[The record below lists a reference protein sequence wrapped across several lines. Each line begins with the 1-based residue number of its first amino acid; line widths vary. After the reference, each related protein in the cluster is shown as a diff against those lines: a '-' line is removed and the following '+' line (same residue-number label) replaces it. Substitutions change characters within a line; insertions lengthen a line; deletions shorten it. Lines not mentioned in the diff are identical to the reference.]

1 MEHLNQRRVDFTKLP
16 ASPGMSVGW
25 LASFDL
31 IGFSSKILESPILS
45 SAGTA
50 TAHDDYKPLRQLV
63 KFAAG
68 EVVKA
73 VTVEIVDDQ
82 QWEPDESFFLRMSV
96 PLTQRS
102 VRLGRK
108 TVMEI
113 VIINDD
119 GKYPPSARKLDQTL
133 LARSS
138 DHD

>member
-1 MEHLNQRRVDFTKLP
+1 M
-16 ASPGMSVGW
+16 
-25 LASFDL
+25 
-31 IGFSSKILESPILS
+31 
-45 SAGTA
+45 AGTA
-50 TAHDDYKPLRQLV
+50 TAHEDYKPLRQLV
-63 KFAAG
+63 KFAQG

-119 GKYPPSARKLDQTL
+119 GELLSLEDQRYHLFYVTRTGVFVIFL
-133 LARSS
+133 NINFQSRGSS
-138 DHD
+138 SSCDEEF

>member
-1 MEHLNQRRVDFTKLP
+1 MP
-16 ASPGMSVGW
+16 
-25 LASFDL
+25 
-31 IGFSSKILESPILS
+31 S

-50 TAHDDYKPLRQLV
+50 TAHEDYKPLRQLV
-63 KFAAG
+63 KFAPG

-119 GKYPPSARKLDQTL
+119 GNYPTLFWNLDPNL
-133 LARSS
+133 LT
-138 DHD
+138 